1 MADPDQY
8 QLLTKDKD
16 KMHNAA
22 DREWMNYGLHQKGRR
37 QKQTTEPQMP
47 LIWHFYRH
55 LPIFWGQILHFARFD
70 PWNGK
75 SIMTWACYTQLLP
88 FPPVRAKTSPAGC
101 LPLRVC
107 TIFVQFI
114 SLHSIFWGIFWK
126 QKALK
131 WDCFVTQ
138 QRQLFLGRPI
148 WNENFYHYH
157 NQSSIL
163 FSILFN
169 RMKDINICVAIVLI

>member
-101 LPLRVC
+101 LPLRAC
-107 TIFVQFI
+107 TMFVKFL
-114 SLHSIFWGIFWK
+114 SLHSIFYKLKGTKMRLFCHPT
-126 QKALK
+126 KATFLGTPDLK
-131 WDCFVTQ
+131 WK
-138 QRQLFLGRPI
+138 FLSLSQPI
-148 WNENFYHYH
+148 
-157 NQSSIL
+157 
-163 FSILFN
+163 
-169 RMKDINICVAIVLI
+169 INIIFNII